1 VPGSFKWYQALFGQP
16 ATPPAHDYFGQILDS
31 DGTVL
36 LCLHKW
42 GAHEHPS
49 LISPD
54 HGAPSITVSA
64 LSRDTSSA
72 PVAIPRLASVLAS
85 GFAFPLVEGFGFGV
99 AFVFLLIRPRLA
111 FRIVRWKTGSTNHLS
126 GHLTSDHDSWFEL
139 ADFLGEARRPISP
152 TMNYSFTRV
161 AHGLP
166 CMRTSCAYPAWL
178 RNIQYI
184 RTANF
189 LAIATRHSAA
199 APQL

>member
-1 VPGSFKWYQALFGQP
+1 MKRTWTIIGVGDVPLSFKWYQALFGQP
-16 ATPPAHDYFGQILDS
+16 VTLPTHDSFGQILDS

-85 GFAFPLVEGFGFGV
+85 GFAFPLVEGFGV
-99 AFVFLLIRPRLA
+99 AFVFCSFDQGSL
-111 FRIVRWKTGSTNHLS
+111 FRIVQWKTGSTNHLS
-126 GHLTSDHDSWFEL
+126 GHLTSDHDSLFEL
-139 ADFLGEARRPISP
+139 PDFLGEARRPIRP
-152 TMNYSFTRV
+152 TMSYWPTRV
-161 AHGLP
+161 PLGLP
-166 CMRTSCAYPAWL
+166 CMRTSCA
-178 RNIQYI
+178 
-184 RTANF
+184 
-189 LAIATRHSAA
+189 
-199 APQL
+199 